1 DSLLS
6 NLTKVSCVSKIVLV
20 DDSSEDD
27 TLEKCVSWTHNPGV
41 IAVSAG
47 TPPSNWGGKSYACY
61 IGASMCEHDWILFLD
76 ADTRMDVDAV
86 GAALGYCSKTG
97 AEAVSVSPQLV
108 CPGLW
113 DKVATPFYSFL
124 LNSFIKM
131 SDVNSQS
138 KSTSYFYGSF
148 MMFKAESYWRI
159 GGHAAVATDLVEDRA
174 LGSLAKRSGLRV
186 GLLRSDGKVRAKWAP
201 GFRPSFNA
209 LVRVTAPSITGRL
222 RVGTAFIFALSMLFV
237 LPYAGILFLTFSK
250 SLAAYIAG
258 STGLLAFM
266 VACASTALSAKINRV
281 NPILSLLFPV
291 GEMIY
296 LAAMWVSVFR
306 VKSGKRILW
315 RNRTYVYHG
324 VKLSS
329 ERVRRTE

>member
-1 DSLLS
+1 MVSSIFTLIAEYVLASLCVVALFAWTTLSFRQAGGLSNSPILSDFSPASGQVDVVVALRNESENVDSLLS

-138 KSTSYFYGSF
+138 KRTSYFYGSF

-159 GGHAAVATDLVEDRA
+159 GGHAAVATDL
-174 LGSLAKRSGLRV
+174 
-186 GLLRSDGKVRAKWAP
+186 
-201 GFRPSFNA
+201 
-209 LVRVTAPSITGRL
+209 
-222 RVGTAFIFALSMLFV
+222 
-237 LPYAGILFLTFSK
+237 
-250 SLAAYIAG
+250 
-258 STGLLAFM
+258 
-266 VACASTALSAKINRV
+266 
-281 NPILSLLFPV
+281 
-291 GEMIY
+291 
-296 LAAMWVSVFR
+296 
-306 VKSGKRILW
+306 
-315 RNRTYVYHG
+315 
-324 VKLSS
+324 
-329 ERVRRTE
+329 